1 MAEENESNE
10 QVLKKNNNRILFC
23 YILLVLLLGGVAMGI
38 LWQVFN
44 TAFVER
50 KKWLDIAESQVRPDR
65 LIYPSRGNIYSSEGK
80 LMATSVPCY
89 YLYIDF
95 KADCYSK
102 KSKNWS
108 SLDTLLKSKRNGIDS
123 LSVYL
128 SRKLR
133 DRTPA
138 GYKKYL
144 LSGLNAKKKSRQ
156 FPVYSGKVSYSDL
169 KEIKQFPF
177 FRLGVFKTGFYT
189 REMVER
195 QRPFGSL
202 ASRTIGDTYRD
213 IDPKTGLTKGKN
225 GLELQYDSLLHGVP
239 GVNSVRR
246 LGGAWTNVVEVE
258 PVEGMDIRT
267 TIDINIQDIT
277 EKSLLDMLRK
287 VDAASGTAVV
297 MEVSTGEIK
306 AITNMGRDGKGGY
319 KEDTNHAVAD
329 ETEPGSTF
337 KVASIMVAL
346 EDGVCQ
352 PTDTVNVGNGIY
364 MYKGARMTD
373 HNNNRGGYGRISV
386 EQAIWYSSNIGV
398 AKVILKGYEKNPTK
412 YVEGLYRLGLNE
424 DLHLEVPGAGR
435 AKIRRPDDTT
445 RYWSKTT
452 LPWMSFGYETQ
463 IPPIYTLAFY
473 NAIANNGKMVRPI
486 FTKEILHNGETVQ
499 RFSTEVIRESI
510 CSERTLNI
518 IKEMLVG
525 VVEKGTGKAVHSD
538 FIQIAGKT
546 GTAQI
551 ASGGVYRQAGHQVA
565 FCGYFP
571 ADHPQ
576 YSCIVVIRQPRN
588 GYPSGGTMSGGV
600 VKSIAE
606 KVYASHMSFDI
617 RDMERDSLAVSLPRS
632 KAGDREALEQVL
644 DELEIKTDAD
654 SLRTQ
659 WAAARPEEDRED
671 LKLKDI
677 PIREGLVPNVVGMG
691 AKDAIY
697 LLERSGLQVSLSGLG
712 TVVSQSVSPGSR
724 VSKGQTVSLTLK

>member
-1 MAEENESNE
+1 MMEEEDIGLKE
-10 QVLKKNNNRILFC
+10 QAHKGNRILFC
-23 YILLVLLLGGVAMGI
+23 YFFIVLLLGLVAIGI
-38 LWQVFN
+38 LICACN
-44 TAFVER
+44 TAFMER
-50 KKWLDIAESQVRPDR
+50 ETWLKVAEGQKRPNR

-80 LMATSVPCY
+80 LMATSVPKY

-95 KADCYSK
+95 QAECFSTKTK
-102 KSKNWS
+102 KWS
-108 SLDTLLKSKRNGIDS
+108 SLDTLLYSKRNGIDS
-123 LSVYL
+123 LSIYL
-128 SRKLR
+128 SRKLK

-156 FPVYSGKVSYSDL
+156 FPVCREKISYSDL
-169 KEIKQFPF
+169 KEIRQFPF
-177 FRLGVFKTGFYT
+177 FRLGVFRSGFFT

-195 QRPFGSL
+195 DKPFRNL

-225 GLELQYDSLLHGVP
+225 GLELQYDTLLHGVA
-239 GVNSVRR
+239 GLSSVRR
-246 LGGAWTNVVEVE
+246 LGGGWTNVVEVE

-277 EKSLLDMLRK
+277 EKSLVDMLKK

-297 MEVSTGEIK
+297 MEVMTGEIK
-306 AITNMGRDGKGGY
+306 AITNMGRIREGVYG
-319 KEDTNHAVAD
+319 EDTNHAVAD

-346 EDGVCQ
+346 EDGVCL
-352 PTDTVNVGNGIY
+352 PSDTVDVGNGIY

-373 HNNNRGGYGRISV
+373 HNNHKGGYGRISV

-398 AKVILKGYEKNPTK
+398 AKTILKGYEKNPTK
-412 YVEGLYRLGLNE
+412 YVEGLYRIGLNE
-424 DLHLEVPGAGR
+424 DLRLEIPGAGR
-435 AKIRRPDDTT
+435 AKIRRPDDTL
-445 RYWSKTT
+445 RYWSKTA

-486 FTKEILHNGETVQ
+486 FTKEIMHNGKVVQ
-499 RFSTEVIRESI
+499 SFTTEVIRESI
-510 CSERTLNI
+510 CSEQTLNI
-518 IKEMLVG
+518 VKDMLLG
-525 VVEKGTGKAVHSD
+525 VVEKGTGRAVHSD
-538 FIQIAGKT
+538 FVRIAGKT

-551 ASGGVYRQAGHQVA
+551 ASGGVYKKAGHQVA

-571 ADHPQ
+571 ADEPK

-606 KVYASHMSFDI
+606 KVHASHLSFDI
-617 RDMERDSLAVSLPRS
+617 SDMEKDSLAVTLPLP
-632 KAGDREALEQVL
+632 KAGERDALEYVL
-644 DELEIKTDAD
+644 DQLDIEVDNDSIETKWVKTE
-654 SLRTQ
+654 RK
-659 WAAARPEEDRED
+659 EDRGD
-671 LKLKDI
+671 VTLKDI
-677 PIREGLVPNVVGMG
+677 PIRQGLVPSVVGMG
-691 AKDAIY
+691 AKDAVY
-697 LLERSGLQVSLSGLG
+697 LLESVGLQVSLNGMG
-712 TVVSQSVSPGSR
+712 RVSAQSISPGTR
-724 VSKGQTVSLTLK
+724 VSKGQIVSLTLK